1 MYYRGLKDNVKD
13 ELMRHGGDQST
24 LPGMIKSAIEV
35 NDALYERFMEKRH
48 TGQFRGRTG
57 YTTGSRPV
65 GQQRRDPDAMELDS
79 TQQRPRKGRDRGR
92 GKQNALGK
100 KRNGPECYNCHKIGH
115 YARDCRGKQM
125 RPRQEVN
132 AILTRQD
139 NDSPTDKSRGA
150 YDITG
155 TYEEPEHDELH

>member
-35 NDALYERFMEKRH
+35 DNALYE
-48 TGQFRGRTG
+48 
-57 YTTGSRPV
+57 
-65 GQQRRDPDAMELDS
+65 
-79 TQQRPRKGRDRGR
+79 RKGRDRGR

-115 YARDCRGKQM
+115 YARDCCGKQM

-132 AILTRQD
+132 AILT
-139 NDSPTDKSRGA
+139 
-150 YDITG
+150 
-155 TYEEPEHDELH
+155 